1 MKPSVQSSNTL
12 FNGLLLGWE
21 RTPDGNSTPI
31 WDRSREGHLLT
42 VAPTGSGKG
51 VSCAI
56 PALLSWQGPAIVV
69 DPRGENY
76 AVTAKRRRAMG
87 HIVYRLDPFC
97 IAGNDMG
104 DSLNP
109 MDLIDPEADDF
120 EDNAAVV
127 AQLCMQRLTDE
138 RAPYWDERA
147 SSLITR
153 VICELFRHLPS
164 RRPTLRDVQDT
175 IKGLPVYDLPLK
187 PGIPPEDQLS
197 PVAAILHAILASGE
211 FASDRT
217 RACIFST
224 ANAHL
229 SFMKSP
235 AVHLSLTDS
244 TILLDDITAG
254 AMHTIYLVIPPDKLV
269 THSRLLRLWLGV
281 MLTAISRRRR
291 APAQPTLFLIDEAA
305 QLGEMTELRAALT
318 LMRAYGVRVWTFWQ
332 CLSQLQSIYS
342 KDWHSIINNSSVQ
355 QFFGVKAPHARKL
368 LHDFVGNALP
378 KDGLQE
384 SDQLLFTGNELD
396 VTRRASYLNDPIFK
410 GLASPHPFHTVQH
423 ALSSPM
429 LPAL

>member
-1 MKPSVQSSNTL
+1 
-12 FNGLLLGWE
+12 
-21 RTPDGNSTPI
+21 
-31 WDRSREGHLLT
+31 
-42 VAPTGSGKG
+42 
-51 VSCAI
+51 
-56 PALLSWQGPAIVV
+56 
-69 DPRGENY
+69 
-76 AVTAKRRRAMG
+76 
-87 HIVYRLDPFC
+87 
-97 IAGNDMG
+97 
-104 DSLNP
+104 
-109 MDLIDPEADDF
+109 
-120 EDNAAVV
+120 
-127 AQLCMQRLTDE
+127 
-138 RAPYWDERA
+138 
-147 SSLITR
+147 
-153 VICELFRHLPS
+153 
-164 RRPTLRDVQDT
+164 
-175 IKGLPVYDLPLK
+175 
-187 PGIPPEDQLS
+187 
-197 PVAAILHAILASGE
+197 
-211 FASDRT
+211 
-217 RACIFST
+217 
-224 ANAHL
+224 
-229 SFMKSP
+229 MKSP